1 MAGQARPIRAGEG
14 STPMTRLLPAS
25 MAFAAALAP
34 ALAAADVI
42 GQATLNAVAF
52 QPLPASQPIEVRVL
66 DNSDENLAIMRAVEA
81 ALKRRGAPLAGGEA
95 PLLLTIDTGDSV
107 AAWNAPSGTDRVP
120 MMDDRGRL
128 FPKGELDISRQAR
141 LPLPETT
148 VVTPPQ
154 YRLGLTLDARSTG
167 ARLWQGWAIAPL
179 SQGEPAELAAA
190 MVPKLAASLG
200 ETVREEVFDLQQ

>member
-1 MAGQARPIRAGEG
+1 MI
-14 STPMTRLLPAS
+14 RLLPAS
-25 MAFAAALAP
+25 MAFAATIAPGLAV
-34 ALAAADVI
+34 ADVT
-42 GQATLNAVAF
+42 GQATLNAVSF

-66 DNSDENLAIMRAVEA
+66 DNSDENLAIMRALEA
-81 ALKRRGAPLAGGEA
+81 ALKRLGTPLAGGDA

-107 AAWNAPSGTDRVP
+107 GAWNAPPGSDRVP

-128 FPKGELDISRQAR
+128 FPQGELDIARQAR
-141 LPLPETT
+141 LPVSGTT

-154 YRLGLTLDARSTG
+154 YRLGLILDARSTG

-179 SQGEPAELAAA
+179 SEGEPSELAAA
-190 MVPKLAASLG
+190 MVPKLAASIG

>member
-1 MAGQARPIRAGEG
+1 MI
-14 STPMTRLLPAS
+14 RLLPAS
-25 MAFAAALAP
+25 MAFAATIAPGLAV
-34 ALAAADVI
+34 ADVT
-42 GQATLNAVAF
+42 GQATLNAVSF

-66 DNSDENLAIMRAVEA
+66 DNSDENLAIMRALEA
-81 ALKRRGAPLAGGEA
+81 ALKRLGTPLAGGDA

-107 AAWNAPSGTDRVP
+107 GAWNAPPGSDRVP

-128 FPKGELDISRQAR
+128 FPQGELDIARQAR
-141 LPLPETT
+141 LPVSGTT

-154 YRLGLTLDARSTG
+154 YRLGLILDARSTG

-179 SQGEPAELAAA
+179 SDGEPSELAAA
-190 MVPKLAASLG
+190 MVPKLAASIG